1 MNRNNQIRDQIE
13 KNKKELKRLEQQ
25 EKLRQEKEKA
35 NISKA
40 LSIISSSSAQY
51 AEVTFWINDSSE
63 LHFLID

>member
-1 MNRNNQIRDQIE
+1 LKREIFFIKIDRNNQIRDQIE

-51 AEVTFWINDSSE
+51 AEVNIE
-63 LHFLID
+63 